1 LGGIEVFE
9 AFAINDAF
17 QSLRIG
23 ICELAEHAE
32 ESPQILKAA
41 AQQTPVLARA
51 QIWKRQ
57 PQVALAR
64 ASQPGGKIVG
74 APGHDCAYAQ
84 THVLRQ
90 RAKGSKQQ
98 SGSRVFQIDLQV

>member
-1 LGGIEVFE
+1 MIEQGEREAGKFPGAHVSGEQDDSSAAALDGIEVFE

-32 ESPQILKAA
+32 QSTQILKAA

-74 APGHDCAYAQ
+74 APGHD
-84 THVLRQ
+84 
-90 RAKGSKQQ
+90 
-98 SGSRVFQIDLQV
+98 